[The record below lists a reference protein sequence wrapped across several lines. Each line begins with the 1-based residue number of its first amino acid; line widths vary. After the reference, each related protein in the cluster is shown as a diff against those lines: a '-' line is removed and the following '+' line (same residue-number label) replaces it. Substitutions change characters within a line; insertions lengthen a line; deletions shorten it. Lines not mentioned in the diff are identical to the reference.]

1 VETEFIMHQPIP
13 EEKKDTLL
21 KYSHVCPNTEYS
33 LQKLNKNSKDFNEII
48 TLTDQLLYIEDMLC
62 NKRKNVIYENK
73 KYVTMIEGRL
83 NNLLNEH
90 NIPDK
95 SYPFRHKIFIETK
108 YDEMEGDIR
117 NKIGRFITKN
127 IPKLIKS

>member
-1 VETEFIMHQPIP
+1 MHQPTP
-13 EEKKDTLL
+13 KKEEKSVTVL

-48 TLTDQLLYIEDMLC
+48 SLTDQLLYIEDMLY
-62 NKRKNVIYENK
+62 NKNKNIIYDNK
-73 KYVTMIEGRL
+73 NCVTRIERRL
-83 NNLLNEH
+83 NSLLSEH

-95 SYPFRHKIFIETK
+95 TYPFRHKMFIETK

-117 NKIGRFITKN
+117 NKMGRFITKN